1 MIVPKRIFYCVQ
13 KCTLKIIIWR
23 SFFDQGL
30 KILGRV
36 SDLSS
41 LIGIG
46 LTYLPKSRGG
56 GDCPLFRRVRRI
68 FIVDVFYDI
77 PKRLKHSFKT
87 SLLSGRVRPI
97 PFYILEVRRGR
108 IEVVP

>member
-1 MIVPKRIFYCVQ
+1 MSGGSNLSHPDWNRFNVSA
-13 KCTLKIIIWR
+13 KI
-23 SFFDQGL
+23 G
-30 KILGRV
+30 GGV
-36 SDLSS
+36 
-41 LIGIG
+41 
-46 LTYLPKSRGG
+46 RGG
-56 GDCPLFRRVRRI
+56 CPRFRRVRRI

-97 PFYILEVRRGR
+97 LFYILEVRRGR